1 MLVLLGYFL
10 IAVGAGVA
18 ASGIIG
24 YILVSLLIR
33 RYEKA
38 DRPVKIPSTSAT
50 TIQPISYPPTLS
62 PAPTHVPRLPS
73 SS

>member
-1 MLVLLGYFL
+1 MLVLLGYFV

-24 YILVSLLIR
+24 YILASMLIR

-38 DRPVKIPSTSAT
+38 DRPINISSTGAT
-50 TIQPISYPPTLS
+50 TIQPISCPPTLS
-62 PAPTHVPRLPS
+62 PAPSHVPRLPLS
-73 SS
+73 S